1 MKTIGDFQKAYANG
15 RTLEEVM
22 RGVWEAIRDEPDD
35 GIFISKTPW
44 ETVKR
49 RVDEITGMD
58 LPIFGIPYVA
68 KDNIDVAGL
77 PTTAACPDFSY
88 DPTESA
94 TVVRLLDEA
103 GAICF
108 GKTNLDQFA
117 TGLVGVRTPYPV
129 PKNPFDEAYLP
140 GGSSCGSAVAVAK
153 GLVAFSLGTDTAGSG
168 RVPAAFNELIGLKP
182 TLGQISTRGIVDA
195 CKTLDCVSVFA
206 HSCADADTVLKITGK
221 YDPLEAWS
229 RKGPERQKRFPA
241 TFRFG
246 VPSAGDLKF
255 FGWEEAAGLF
265 VKAAETFTEL
275 GGEAVEITME
285 PFLSA
290 AKLLYEGPWVT
301 ERYVGIREF
310 LETNPDSVFPVTR
323 SIILGGKDPLAS
335 DFFEARYKLAE
346 CKRLADIEMAKVN
359 FILVPTTPR
368 NFTVQEVE
376 ADPVRLNSILGTY
389 TNFMNLL
396 DYSALAL
403 PASRYQ
409 GKIPWGV
416 TVFADVW
423 MDRALL
429 ELGGKY
435 ERAILRDVP
444 AVTADGFDEIHLV
457 VCGAHLQGMAL
468 NGQLRDR
475 GGYLVSCGKTL
486 PCYRM
491 YLVPAGGGLPE
502 RPALVRVADNE
513 GAAIETEV
521 WALSTE
527 AFGDFVSKIPSP
539 LGIGK
544 VLLEDRKSVP
554 GFIAEPI
561 AVVGARDISEYGG
574 WRAWVA
580 AKTDRVN

>member
-1 MKTIGDFQKAYANG
+1 MKTITEYQAAYAQG
-15 RTLEEVM
+15 HTLEELM
-22 RGVWEAIRDEPDD
+22 RGVWEAIRDEPDE

-49 RVDEITGMD
+49 RIDENEGKD
-58 LPIFGIPYVA
+58 LPLYGIPYAA

-88 DPTESA
+88 NPSESA

-117 TGLVGVRTPYPV
+117 TGLVGIRTPYPA

-140 GGSSCGSAVAVAK
+140 GGSSSGSAVAVAK

-182 TLGQISTRGIVDA
+182 TLGHISTRGVVDA

-206 HSCADADTVLKITGK
+206 QNCADADAVLKIAGK
-221 YDPLEAWS
+221 HDLDEAWS
-229 RKGPERQKRFPA
+229 RKPPTKWKRILPK
-241 TFRFG
+241 FRFG
-246 VPSAGDLKF
+246 VPRAEELEF

-265 VKAAETFTEL
+265 AAAVETFEEL
-275 GGEAVEITME
+275 GGEAVEIRLE
-285 PFLSA
+285 PFLAA

-301 ERYVGIREF
+301 ERYVGIRNF
-310 LETNPDSVFPVTR
+310 LEAKPDSVFPVTR
-323 SIILGGKDPLAS
+323 AIIEGGRHPLAS
-335 DFFEARYKLAE
+335 DFFNARYKLAE
-346 CKRLADIEMAKVN
+346 CKRLADIEMAKAD
-359 FILVPTTPR
+359 FILAPTTPR
-368 NFTVQEVE
+368 NFTVKEVE
-376 ADPVRLNSILGTY
+376 AEPVKLNSALGSY

-403 PASRYQ
+403 PAGRYQ
-409 GKIPWGV
+409 GKLPWGV
-416 TVFADVW
+416 TIFADAW

-435 ERAILRDVP
+435 ERELSRNVP
-444 AVTADGFDEIHLV
+444 AVSADGFDEIHVV
-457 VCGAHLQGMAL
+457 VCGAHLDGMPL
-468 NGQLRDR
+468 NWQLTDR
-475 GGYLVSCGKTL
+475 CGRLVSGGKTL

-491 YLVPAGGGLPE
+491 YLVPAGVGLPE
-502 RPALVRVADNE
+502 RPALVRVDD
-513 GAAIETEV
+513 GVAIETET

-544 VLLEDRKSVP
+544 VLMEDGKSLP

-561 AVVGARDISEYGG
+561 ATVSARDISEFGG
-574 WRAWVA
+574 WRGWVA
-580 AKTDRVN
+580 AKA

>member
-1 MKTIGDFQKAYANG
+1 MKTIPDYREAYAKG
-15 RTLEEVM
+15 HTLEELM
-22 RGVWEAIRDEPDD
+22 RGVWEAIRDEPDE

-49 RVDEITGMD
+49 RIDENEGKD
-58 LPIFGIPYVA
+58 LPLYGIPYVA

-88 DPTESA
+88 NPTESA

-117 TGLVGVRTPYPV
+117 TGLVGIRTPYPA

-140 GGSSCGSAVAVAK
+140 GGSSSGSAVAVAK

-182 TLGQISTRGIVDA
+182 TLGHISTRGVVDA

-206 HSCADADTVLKITGK
+206 QNCADADAVLKIVGK
-221 YDPLEAWS
+221 HDPDEAWS
-229 RKGPERQKRFPA
+229 RKPPAKWKRIPA
-241 TFRFG
+241 KFRFG
-246 VPSAGDLKF
+246 VPRAEELEF
-255 FGWEEAAGLF
+255 FGWEEAATMF
-265 VKAAETFTEL
+265 AAAVETFEEL
-275 GGEAVEITME
+275 GGEAVEIRLE
-285 PFLSA
+285 PFLAA

-301 ERYVGIREF
+301 ERYVGIRNF
-310 LETNPDSVFPVTR
+310 LEAKPDSVFPVTR
-323 SIILGGKDPLAS
+323 AIIEGGRHPLAS
-335 DFFEARYKLAE
+335 DFFDARYKLAE
-346 CKRLADIEMAKVN
+346 CKRLADIEMAKAD
-359 FILVPTTPR
+359 FILAPTTPR
-368 NFTVQEVE
+368 NFTVKEVE
-376 ADPVRLNSILGTY
+376 AEPVKLNSALGSY

-403 PASRYQ
+403 PAGRYQ
-409 GKIPWGV
+409 GKLPWGV
-416 TVFADVW
+416 TIFADAW

-435 ERAILRDVP
+435 ERALTRNVP
-444 AVTADGFDEIHLV
+444 AVSADGFDEIHVV
-457 VCGAHLQGMAL
+457 VCGAHLEGMPL
-468 NGQLRDR
+468 NWQLTDR
-475 GGYLVSCGKTL
+475 GGRLVSGGKTL

-491 YLVPAGGGLPE
+491 YLVPAGAGLPE
-502 RPALVRVADNE
+502 RPALVRVDD
-513 GAAIETEV
+513 GVAIETET

-544 VLLEDRKSVP
+544 VLMEDGKSLP

-561 AVVGARDISEYGG
+561 AAVGARDISEFGG
-574 WRAWVA
+574 WRGWVA
-580 AKTDRVN
+580 AKA

>member
-1 MKTIGDFQKAYANG
+1 MKTITEYQAAYAQG
-15 RTLEEVM
+15 HTLEELM
-22 RGVWEAIRDEPDD
+22 RGVWEAIRDEPDE

-49 RVDEITGMD
+49 RIDENEGKD
-58 LPIFGIPYVA
+58 LPLYGIPYAA

-88 DPTESA
+88 NPSESA

-117 TGLVGVRTPYPV
+117 TGLVGIRTPYPA

-140 GGSSCGSAVAVAK
+140 GGSSSGSAVAVAK

-182 TLGQISTRGIVDA
+182 TLGHISTRGVVDA

-206 HSCADADTVLKITGK
+206 QNCADADAVLKIAGK
-221 YDPLEAWS
+221 HDLDEAWS
-229 RKGPERQKRFPA
+229 RKPPTKWKRILPK
-241 TFRFG
+241 FRFG
-246 VPSAGDLKF
+246 VPRAEELEF

-265 VKAAETFTEL
+265 AAAVETFEEL
-275 GGEAVEITME
+275 GGEAVEIRLE
-285 PFLSA
+285 PFLAA

-301 ERYVGIREF
+301 ERYVGIRNF
-310 LETNPDSVFPVTR
+310 LEAKPDSVFPVTR
-323 SIILGGKDPLAS
+323 AIIEGGRHPLAS
-335 DFFEARYKLAE
+335 DFFNARYKLAE
-346 CKRLADIEMAKVN
+346 CKRLADIEMAKAD
-359 FILVPTTPR
+359 FILAPTTPR
-368 NFTVQEVE
+368 NFTVKEVE
-376 ADPVRLNSILGTY
+376 AEPVKLNSALGSY

-403 PASRYQ
+403 PAGRYQ
-409 GKIPWGV
+409 GKLPWGV
-416 TVFADVW
+416 TIFADAW

-435 ERAILRDVP
+435 ERELSRNVP
-444 AVTADGFDEIHLV
+444 AVSADGFDEIHVV
-457 VCGAHLQGMAL
+457 VCGAHLDGMPL
-468 NGQLRDR
+468 NWQLTDR
-475 GGYLVSCGKTL
+475 GGRLVSGGKTL

-491 YLVPAGGGLPE
+491 YLVPAGVGLPE
-502 RPALVRVADNE
+502 RPALVRVDD
-513 GAAIETEV
+513 GVAIETET

-544 VLLEDRKSVP
+544 VLMEDGKSLP

-561 AVVGARDISEYGG
+561 ATVSARDISEFGG
-574 WRAWVA
+574 WRGWVA
-580 AKTDRVN
+580 AKA

>member
-1 MKTIGDFQKAYANG
+1 MKTITEYQAAYAQG
-15 RTLEEVM
+15 RTLEELM
-22 RGVWEAIRDEPDD
+22 RGVWEAIRDEPDE

-49 RVDEITGMD
+49 RIDENEGKD
-58 LPIFGIPYVA
+58 LPLYGIPYVA

-88 DPTESA
+88 NPTESA

-117 TGLVGVRTPYPV
+117 TGLVGIRTPYPA

-140 GGSSCGSAVAVAK
+140 GGSSSGSAVAVAK

-182 TLGQISTRGIVDA
+182 TLGHISTRGVVDA

-206 HSCADADTVLKITGK
+206 QNCADADAVLKIAGK
-221 YDPLEAWS
+221 HDPDEAWS
-229 RKGPERQKRFPA
+229 RKPPTKWKRILPK
-241 TFRFG
+241 FRFG
-246 VPSAGDLKF
+246 VPRAEELEF
-255 FGWEEAAGLF
+255 FGWEEAATMF
-265 VKAAETFTEL
+265 AEAVETFEEL
-275 GGEAVEITME
+275 GGEAVEIRLE
-285 PFLSA
+285 PFLAA

-301 ERYVGIREF
+301 ERYVGIRNF
-310 LETNPDSVFPVTR
+310 LEAKPDSVFPVTR
-323 SIILGGKDPLAS
+323 AIIEGGRHPLAS
-335 DFFEARYKLAE
+335 DFFDARYKLAE
-346 CKRLADIEMAKVN
+346 CKRLADIEMAKAD
-359 FILVPTTPR
+359 FILAPTTPR
-368 NFTVQEVE
+368 NFTVKEVE
-376 ADPVRLNSILGTY
+376 AEPVKLNSALGSY

-403 PASRYQ
+403 PAGRYQ
-409 GKIPWGV
+409 GKLPWGV
-416 TVFADVW
+416 TIFADAW

-435 ERAILRDVP
+435 ERALSRNVP
-444 AVTADGFDEIHLV
+444 AISADGFDEIHVV
-457 VCGAHLQGMAL
+457 VCGAHLEGMPL
-468 NGQLRDR
+468 NWQLTDR
-475 GGYLVSCGKTL
+475 GGRLVSGGKTL

-491 YLVPAGGGLPE
+491 YLVPAGVGLPE
-502 RPALVRVADNE
+502 RPALVRVDD
-513 GAAIETEV
+513 GVAIETET

-544 VLLEDRKSVP
+544 VLMEDGKSLP

-561 AVVGARDISEYGG
+561 AAVGARDISEFGG
-574 WRAWVA
+574 WRGWVA
-580 AKTDRVN
+580 AKA

>member
-1 MKTIGDFQKAYANG
+1 MKTIPDYREAYAQG
-15 RTLEEVM
+15 RTLEELM

-49 RVDEITGMD
+49 RIDENEGKD
-58 LPIFGIPYVA
+58 LPLYGIPYAA

-88 DPTESA
+88 NPSESA

-117 TGLVGVRTPYPV
+117 TGLVGIRTPYPA

-140 GGSSCGSAVAVAK
+140 GGSSSGSAVAVAK

-182 TLGQISTRGIVDA
+182 TLGHISTRGVVDA

-206 HSCADADTVLKITGK
+206 QNCADADTVLKIVGK
-221 YDPLEAWS
+221 HDPDEAWS
-229 RKGPERQKRFPA
+229 RKPPVKWKRIPA
-241 TFRFG
+241 KFRYG
-246 VPSAGDLKF
+246 VPRAEELEF
-255 FGWEEAAGLF
+255 FGWKEAAGLF
-265 VKAAETFTEL
+265 AEAVEKIEEL
-275 GGEAVEITME
+275 GGEAVEIRLE

-301 ERYVGIREF
+301 ERYVGIRNF
-310 LETNPDSVFPVTR
+310 LEAKPDSVFPVTR
-323 SIILGGKDPLAS
+323 AIIEGGRHPLAS
-335 DFFEARYKLAE
+335 DFFDARYKLAE
-346 CKRLADIEMAKVN
+346 CKRLADIEMAKVD
-359 FILVPTTPR
+359 FIVAPTTPR
-368 NFTVQEVE
+368 NFTVKEVE
-376 ADPVRLNSILGTY
+376 AQPVKLNSALGSY

-403 PASRYQ
+403 PAGRYQ
-409 GKIPWGV
+409 GKLPWGV
-416 TVFADVW
+416 TIFADAW

-435 ERAILRDVP
+435 ERVLSRNVP
-444 AVTADGFDEIHLV
+444 AVSADGFDEILVV
-457 VCGAHLQGMAL
+457 VCGAHLEGMPL
-468 NGQLRDR
+468 NWQLTDR
-475 GGYLVSCGKTL
+475 GGRLVSGGKTL

-491 YLVPAGGGLPE
+491 YLVPAGAGLPE
-502 RPALVRVADNE
+502 RPALVRVDD
-513 GAAIETEV
+513 GVAIETET

-544 VLLEDRKSVP
+544 VLMEDGKSLP

-561 AVVGARDISEYGG
+561 AAVGARDISEFGG
-574 WRAWVA
+574 WRAWMA
-580 AKTDRVN
+580 ATAG

>member
-1 MKTIGDFQKAYANG
+1 MKTITEYQAAYAQG
-15 RTLEEVM
+15 RTLEELM
-22 RGVWEAIRDEPDD
+22 RGVWEAIRDEPDE

-49 RVDEITGMD
+49 RIDENEGKD
-58 LPIFGIPYVA
+58 LPLYGIPYVA

-88 DPTESA
+88 NPSESA

-117 TGLVGVRTPYPV
+117 TGLVGIRTPYPA

-140 GGSSCGSAVAVAK
+140 GGSSSGSAVAVAK

-182 TLGQISTRGIVDA
+182 TLGHISTRGVVDA

-206 HSCADADTVLKITGK
+206 QNCADADAVLKIAGK
-221 YDPLEAWS
+221 HDLDEAWS
-229 RKGPERQKRFPA
+229 RKPPTKWKRILPK
-241 TFRFG
+241 FRFG
-246 VPSAGDLKF
+246 VPRAEELEF

-265 VKAAETFTEL
+265 AEAVETFEEL
-275 GGEAVEITME
+275 GGEAVEIRLE
-285 PFLSA
+285 PFLAA

-301 ERYVGIREF
+301 ERYVGIRNF
-310 LETNPDSVFPVTR
+310 LEAKPDSVFPVTR
-323 SIILGGKDPLAS
+323 AIIEGGRHPLAS
-335 DFFEARYKLAE
+335 DFFDARYKLAE
-346 CKRLADIEMAKVN
+346 CKRLADIEMAKAD
-359 FILVPTTPR
+359 FILAPTTPR
-368 NFTVQEVE
+368 NFTVKEVE
-376 ADPVRLNSILGTY
+376 AEPVKLNSALGSY

-403 PASRYQ
+403 PAGRYQ
-409 GKIPWGV
+409 GKLPWGV
-416 TVFADVW
+416 TIFADAW

-435 ERAILRDVP
+435 ERALSRNVP
-444 AVTADGFDEIHLV
+444 AISADGFDEIHVV
-457 VCGAHLQGMAL
+457 VCGAHLEGMPL
-468 NGQLRDR
+468 NWQLTDR
-475 GGYLVSCGKTL
+475 GGRLVSGGKTL

-491 YLVPAGGGLPE
+491 YLVPAGAGLPE
-502 RPALVRVADNE
+502 RPALVRVDD
-513 GAAIETEV
+513 GVAIETET

-544 VLLEDRKSVP
+544 VLMEDGKSLP

-561 AVVGARDISEYGG
+561 AAISARDISEFGG
-574 WRAWVA
+574 WRGWVA
-580 AKTDRVN
+580 AKA

>member
-1 MKTIGDFQKAYANG
+1 MKTITEYQAAYAQG
-15 RTLEEVM
+15 RTLEELM
-22 RGVWEAIRDEPDD
+22 RGVWEAIRDEPDE

-49 RVDEITGMD
+49 RIDENEGKD
-58 LPIFGIPYVA
+58 LPLYGIPYAA

-88 DPTESA
+88 NPTESA

-117 TGLVGVRTPYPV
+117 TGLVGIRTPYPA

-140 GGSSCGSAVAVAK
+140 GGSSSGSAVAVAK

-182 TLGQISTRGIVDA
+182 TLGHISTRGVVDA

-206 HSCADADTVLKITGK
+206 QNCADADAVLKIVGK
-221 YDPLEAWS
+221 HDPAEAWS
-229 RKGPERQKRFPA
+229 RKPPVKWKRIPA
-241 TFRFG
+241 KFRFG
-246 VPSAGDLKF
+246 VPRAEELEF

-265 VKAAETFTEL
+265 AEAIEKFEEL
-275 GGEAVEITME
+275 GGEAVEIRLE
-285 PFLSA
+285 PFLAA

-301 ERYVGIREF
+301 ERYVGIRNF
-310 LETNPDSVFPVTR
+310 LEAKPNSFFPVTR
-323 SIILGGKDPLAS
+323 AIIEGGRHPLAS
-335 DFFEARYKLAE
+335 DFFNARYKLAE
-346 CKRLADIEMAKVN
+346 CKRLADIQMAKAD
-359 FILVPTTPR
+359 FILAPTTPR
-368 NFTVQEVE
+368 NFTVKEVE
-376 ADPVRLNSILGTY
+376 ADPVKLNSALGSY

-403 PASRYQ
+403 PAGRYQ
-409 GKIPWGV
+409 GKLPWGV
-416 TVFADVW
+416 TIFADAW

-435 ERAILRDVP
+435 ERALSRNVP
-444 AVTADGFDEIHLV
+444 AVSADGFDEIYVV
-457 VCGAHLQGMAL
+457 VCGAHLEGMPL
-468 NGQLRDR
+468 NWQLTDR
-475 GGYLVSCGKTL
+475 GGRLVSCGKTL

-491 YLVPAGGGLPE
+491 YLVPAGAGLPE
-502 RPALVRVADNE
+502 RPALVRVDD
-513 GAAIETEV
+513 GVAIETET

-544 VLLEDRKSVP
+544 VLMEDGKSLP

-561 AVVGARDISEYGG
+561 AAVGARDISEFGG

-580 AKTDRVN
+580 AKA

>member
-1 MKTIGDFQKAYANG
+1 MKTITEYQAAYAQG
-15 RTLEEVM
+15 RTLEELM
-22 RGVWEAIRDEPDD
+22 RGVWEAIRDEPDE

-49 RVDEITGMD
+49 RIDENEGKD
-58 LPIFGIPYVA
+58 LPLYGIPYAA

-88 DPTESA
+88 NPSESA

-117 TGLVGVRTPYPV
+117 TGLVGIRTPYPA

-140 GGSSCGSAVAVAK
+140 GGSSSGSAVAVAK

-182 TLGQISTRGIVDA
+182 TLGHISTRGVVDA

-206 HSCADADTVLKITGK
+206 QNCADADAVLKIVGK
-221 YDPLEAWS
+221 HDLDEAWS
-229 RKGPERQKRFPA
+229 RKPPTKWKRILPK
-241 TFRFG
+241 FRFG
-246 VPSAGDLKF
+246 VPRAEELEF

-265 VKAAETFTEL
+265 AEAVETFEEL
-275 GGEAVEITME
+275 GGEAVEIRLE
-285 PFLSA
+285 PFLAA

-301 ERYVGIREF
+301 ERYVGIRNF
-310 LETNPDSVFPVTR
+310 LEAKPDSVFPVTR
-323 SIILGGKDPLAS
+323 AIIEGGRHPLAS
-335 DFFEARYKLAE
+335 DFFDARYKLAE
-346 CKRLADIEMAKVN
+346 CKRLADIEMAKAD
-359 FILVPTTPR
+359 FILAPTTPR
-368 NFTVQEVE
+368 NFTVKEVE
-376 ADPVRLNSILGTY
+376 AEPVKLNSALGSY

-403 PASRYQ
+403 PAGRYQ
-409 GKIPWGV
+409 RKLPWGV
-416 TVFADVW
+416 TIFADAW

-435 ERAILRDVP
+435 ERALSRNVP
-444 AVTADGFDEIHLV
+444 AVSADGFDEIHVV
-457 VCGAHLQGMAL
+457 VCGAHLEGMPL
-468 NGQLRDR
+468 NWQLTDR
-475 GGYLVSCGKTL
+475 GGRLVSDGKTL

-491 YLVPAGGGLPE
+491 YLVPAGVGLPE
-502 RPALVRVADNE
+502 RPALVRVDD
-513 GAAIETEV
+513 GVAIETET

-544 VLLEDRKSVP
+544 VLMEDGKSLP

-561 AVVGARDISEYGG
+561 AAVGARDISEFGG
-574 WRAWVA
+574 WRGWVA
-580 AKTDRVN
+580 AKA

>member
-1 MKTIGDFQKAYANG
+1 MKTIPDYREAYAQG
-15 RTLEEVM
+15 RTLEELM

-49 RVDEITGMD
+49 RIDENEGKD
-58 LPIFGIPYVA
+58 LPLYGIPYAA

-88 DPTESA
+88 NPSESA

-117 TGLVGVRTPYPV
+117 TGLVGIRTPYPA

-182 TLGQISTRGIVDA
+182 TLGHISTRGVVDA

-206 HSCADADTVLKITGK
+206 QNCADADTVLKIVGK
-221 YDPLEAWS
+221 HDPDEAWS
-229 RKGPERQKRFPA
+229 RKPPVKWKRIPA
-241 TFRFG
+241 KFRYG
-246 VPSAGDLKF
+246 VPRAEELEF
-255 FGWEEAAGLF
+255 FGWKEAAGLF
-265 VKAAETFTEL
+265 AEAVEKIEEL
-275 GGEAVEITME
+275 GGEAVEIRLE

-301 ERYVGIREF
+301 ERYVGIRNF
-310 LETNPDSVFPVTR
+310 LEAKPDSVFPVTR
-323 SIILGGKDPLAS
+323 AIIEGGRHPLAS
-335 DFFEARYKLAE
+335 DFFDARYKLAE
-346 CKRLADIEMAKVN
+346 CKRLADIEMAKVD
-359 FILVPTTPR
+359 FIVAPTTPR
-368 NFTVQEVE
+368 NFTVKEVE
-376 ADPVRLNSILGTY
+376 AEPVKLNSALGSY

-403 PASRYQ
+403 PAGRYQ
-409 GKIPWGV
+409 GKLPWGV
-416 TVFADVW
+416 TIFADAW
-423 MDRALL
+423 MDRGLL

-435 ERAILRDVP
+435 ERVLSRNVP
-444 AVTADGFDEIHLV
+444 AVSADGFDEILVV
-457 VCGAHLQGMAL
+457 VCGAHLEGMPL
-468 NGQLRDR
+468 NWQLTDR
-475 GGYLVSCGKTL
+475 GGRLVSGGKTL

-491 YLVPAGGGLPE
+491 YLVPAGAGLPE
-502 RPALVRVADNE
+502 RPALVRVDD
-513 GAAIETEV
+513 GVAIETET

-544 VLLEDRKSVP
+544 VLMEDGKSLP

-561 AVVGARDISEYGG
+561 AAVGARDISEFGG
-574 WRAWVA
+574 WRAWMA
-580 AKTDRVN
+580 ATAG

>member
-1 MKTIGDFQKAYANG
+1 MRTIGDFQKGYADG
-15 RTLEEVM
+15 RTLEAVM
-22 RGVWEAIRDEPDD
+22 RSVWEAIRDEPDE

-44 ETVKR
+44 EKVKQ
-49 RVDEITGMD
+49 RVDEIEGED
-58 LPIFGIPYVA
+58 LLLYGIPYVA

-88 DPTESA
+88 DPAESA
-94 TVVRLLDEA
+94 TVVRLLDAA

-129 PKNPFDEAYLP
+129 PRNPFDEAYLP

-182 TLGQISTRGIVDA
+182 TLGHISTRGVVDA

-206 HSCADADTVLKITGK
+206 QSCADADAVLRIAGK
-221 YDPLEAWS
+221 YDPEEAWS
-229 RKGPERQKRFPA
+229 RRPPEKWKRFPA
-241 TFRFG
+241 KFRFG
-246 VPSAGDLKF
+246 VPRAEDLMF
-255 FGWEEAAGLF
+255 FGWDEAAGLF
-265 VKAAETFTEL
+265 AEAAAKMEEL
-275 GGEAVEITME
+275 GGEAVEINLE
-285 PFLSA
+285 PFLAA

-310 LETNPDSVFPVTR
+310 LEANPQSVFPVTR
-323 SIILGGKDPLAS
+323 AIIKGGKHPLAS
-335 DFFEARYKLAE
+335 DFFTARYKLAE
-346 CKRLADIEMAKVN
+346 CKRLADIEMAKVD
-359 FILVPTTPR
+359 FILAPTTPR
-368 NFTVQEVE
+368 NFTVKEVE
-376 ADPVRLNSILGTY
+376 AEPVKLNSALGTY

-396 DYSALAL
+396 NYSALAL
-403 PASRYQ
+403 PAGRYR
-409 GKIPWGV
+409 GTLPWGV
-416 TVFADVW
+416 TVFADAW
-423 MDRALL
+423 LDRALL

-435 ERAILRDVP
+435 ERAISRDVP
-444 AVTADGFDEIHLV
+444 FVSVEGFDEIHVV
-457 VCGAHLQGMAL
+457 VCGAHLRGMAL
-468 NGQLRDR
+468 NWQLSHR
-475 GGYLVSCGKTL
+475 GGHLVSAGKTL

-502 RPALVRVADNE
+502 RPALVRVAE
-513 GAAIETEV
+513 GEGVAIETEV

-527 AFGDFVSKIPSP
+527 AFGDFASKIPSP

-544 VLLEDRKSVP
+544 VLLEDGKSLP

-561 AVVGARDISEYGG
+561 AAADARDISDFGG

-580 AKTDRVN
+580 ATAG

>member
-1 MKTIGDFQKAYANG
+1 MKTILKYREAYAQG

-22 RGVWEAIRDEPDD
+22 REVWECIRDEADD

-49 RVDEITGMD
+49 RVDEIEGKD
-58 LPIFGIPYVA
+58 LPLYGIPYVV

-88 DPTESA
+88 DPAESA
-94 TVVRLLDEA
+94 TVVRLLHEA

-108 GKTNLDQFA
+108 GKTNMDQFA
-117 TGLVGVRTPYPV
+117 TGLVGVRTPYPA

-140 GGSSCGSAVAVAK
+140 GGSSCGSAVAMAK

-182 TLGQISTRGIVDA
+182 TLGHISTRGVVDA

-206 HSCADADTVLKITGK
+206 QSCADADSVLKVAGK
-221 YDPLEAWS
+221 YDAEEAWS
-229 RKGPERQKRFPA
+229 RKPPEKWKRFPA
-241 TFRFG
+241 KFRFG
-246 VPSAGDLKF
+246 VPRAEDLEF
-255 FGWEEAAGLF
+255 FGWDEAADLF
-265 VKAAETFTEL
+265 AEAVEKFEEL
-275 GGEAVEITME
+275 GGEAVEISLQ
-285 PFLSA
+285 PFLAA

-310 LETNPDSVFPVTR
+310 LETKPDSVFPVTR
-323 SIILGGKDPLAS
+323 SIIEGGKLPLAS

-346 CKRLADIEMAKVN
+346 CKRLADIEMAKAD
-359 FILVPTTPR
+359 FILAPTTPR
-368 NFTVQEVE
+368 NFTVKEVE
-376 ADPVRLNSILGTY
+376 AEPVKLNSALGTY

-403 PASRYQ
+403 PAGRYQ
-409 GKIPWGV
+409 GQLPWGV
-416 TVFADVW
+416 TVFADAW

-435 ERAILRDVP
+435 ERAILRHVT
-444 AVTADGFDEIHLV
+444 AVSADGFDEIHVV

-468 NGQLRDR
+468 NWQLTDR
-475 GGYLVSCGKTL
+475 GGHLVSSGKTL

-491 YLVPAGGGLPE
+491 YLVPAGDGLPE
-502 RPALVRVADNE
+502 RPALVRVAE
-513 GAAIETEV
+513 GEGFAIETET
-521 WALSTE
+521 WALSTG
-527 AFGDFVSKIPSP
+527 AFGDFVSKIPAP

-544 VLLEDRKSVP
+544 VLLEDGKSVP

-561 AVVGARDISEYGG
+561 AAVGARDISGFGG

-580 AKTDRVN
+580 AKTG